1 MSIIH
6 DRNTKQKSARNLPEE
21 TQRPE
26 PKNGVWKDDSM
37 HKNHPFPF
45 PKIHP
50 SSFSKV
56 IRPAPIDHDGH
67 NTTAWETGDE
77 YTQKTRNPRKLRG
90 RFFAPPKSPGTS
102 SMPEI
107 HLNQTHG
114 IFRTIWWLVLQGW
127 WRWPCRAPCI
137 VKVTKFWN
145 PKIGGG
151 FFSV

>member
-1 MSIIH
+1 M
-6 DRNTKQKSARNLPEE
+6 E
-21 TQRPE
+21 
-26 PKNGVWKDDSM
+26 VWKDDSM

-77 YTQKTRNPRKLRG
+77 YTQKNEKPPRKLRG
-90 RFFAPPKSPGTS
+90 RFCCPPEARQGLLHARKY
-102 SMPEI
+102 I
-107 HLNQTHG
+107 HLKQTHG
-114 IFRTIWWLVLQGW
+114 IFRKIWWLNLQGW

-145 PKIGGG
+145 PKKSGGG
-151 FFSV
+151 FFSVVVVLR